1 MPEHTV
7 DLAASI
13 RLRAMEMT
21 HRGGASHIGSGLSIA
36 DIMAVLYGRVL
47 RVDPSDPTRY
57 DRDRLVVSKGH
68 AAAVVY
74 ATLAVRNFFPES
86 WLADYHQ
93 DGQLLGGHVTAHGI
107 PGVEVSTGSLGHG
120 LPVGLGM
127 ALASQRFG
135 PPYRVFVVLS
145 DGECDEGSVWEAAL
159 LASHHG
165 VDNLIA
171 IIDYNKLQSLDTVER
186 TVRLEPLGD
195 KWRAFGWE
203 VREIDGHDHDELLKA
218 FSAVPRLSGRP
229 TCFVAHTVKGKGVPE
244 MENRVEWHYR
254 SPSADQIDWA
264 KKNWGPRG

>member
-1 MPEHTV
+1 M
-7 DLAASI
+7 
-13 RLRAMEMT
+13 
-21 HRGGASHIGSGLSIA
+21 
-36 DIMAVLYGRVL
+36 
-47 RVDPSDPTRY
+47 
-57 DRDRLVVSKGH
+57 
-68 AAAVVY
+68 
-74 ATLAVRNFFPES
+74 
-86 WLADYHQ
+86 
-93 DGQLLGGHVTAHGI
+93 
-107 PGVEVSTGSLGHG
+107 
-120 LPVGLGM
+120 
-127 ALASQRFG
+127 
-135 PPYRVFVVLS
+135 
-145 DGECDEGSVWEAAL
+145 WEAAL